1 MASPLPN
8 LKVGFDADINIVD
21 PDYEWEVT
29 EDSLYYVNKVTA
41 FMGLKGKG
49 MPVCTIL
56 RGKVMAKEGKLCG
69 DMGYGELVKRI
80 K

>member
-1 MASPLPN
+1 MASFLRPVQVAEAVL
-8 LKVGFDADINIVD
+8 
-21 PDYEWEVT
+21 
-29 EDSLYYVNKVTA
+29 VNKVTA